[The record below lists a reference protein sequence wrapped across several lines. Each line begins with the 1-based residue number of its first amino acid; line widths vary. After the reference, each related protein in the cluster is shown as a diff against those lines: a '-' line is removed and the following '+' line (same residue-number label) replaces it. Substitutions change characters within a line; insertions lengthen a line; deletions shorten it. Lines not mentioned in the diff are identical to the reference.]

1 MNLKTWIPL
10 ALALTFGL
18 VAAFVGRN
26 MLRNPRGAGQPQTQ
40 PAERFVVAKQ
50 NVDPG
55 RPLAESDLTLADVPA
70 TGLPAGAFRT
80 VSEIAG
86 RVVRSP
92 LAQGRPVLNEMLLP
106 PGVGGGPQALIPA
119 GMRAITLEVNEYT
132 GVAGLLAPGSRV
144 DVVSTLRTARAEVS
158 LARTIVQNVKV
169 LAVGQRL
176 SATADSSKEPL
187 SRSVTVLVTPQQA
200 EAVELATATGRT
212 RLVLRNPL
220 DNASS
225 HSEGATLA
233 TLTGQ
238 PETTIED
245 PPVVPVLPVTRPSQP
260 QDKPRTRVRIVE
272 VINGGQTTTIQIEKP
287 LPPSKLA
294 GNEIEP

>member
-1 MNLKTWIPL
+1 MTMNLKTWIPL

-18 VAAFVGRN
+18 VAALVGRN
-26 MLRNPRGAGQPQTQ
+26 MLRRPGNKPQPET
-40 PAERFVVAKQ
+40 AVERFVVAKN

-55 RPLAESDLTLADVPA
+55 RPLAESDLSLIPVPA
-70 TGLPAGAFRT
+70 TGLPAGAFRNP
-80 VSEIAG
+80 SEIAG

-92 LAQGRPVLNEMLLP
+92 LTQGQPVLDDMLLP
-106 PGVGGGPQALIPA
+106 PGVGGGPQALIPT

-144 DVVSTLRTARAEVS
+144 DVVSTLKSIHAES
-158 LARTIVQNVKV
+158 NLARTIVQNVKV

-176 SATADSSKEPL
+176 AATTDSAKEPL
-187 SRSVTVLVTPQQA
+187 SRSVTILVTPQQA
-200 EAVELATATGRT
+200 EAVELASATGRT

-220 DNASS
+220 DDASS
-225 HSEGATLA
+225 ESEGATLA

-238 PETTIED
+238 QEKTPIG
-245 PPVVPVLPVTRPSQP
+245 PVPVLPVTRPSTP
-260 QDKPRTRVRIVE
+260 AHEKSRTHVRIVE
-272 VINGGQTTTIQIEKP
+272 IINGGQTTTIQIEKP